1 MFYFYKVKRQSRT
14 VLSSV
19 LKPLTSINAMGS
31 ESHLIAT
38 ILEKYYKVCER
49 EEIFIS
55 QNRAEDKSAA
65 ALYDKPGT
73 SSCI

>member
-1 MFYFYKVKRQSRT
+1 
-14 VLSSV
+14 
-19 LKPLTSINAMGS
+19 MGS
-31 ESHLIAT
+31 ELHLIAT

-55 QNRAEDKSAA
+55 QNGAEDKSAA
-65 ALYDKPGT
+65 ALYDKPAT